1 MDTTCSTHVAST
13 EKRFFHPLN
22 CKQRDDRLKI
32 KYKPDCLNIHVS
44 KLVKTGMSQ
53 FVTSIRRSLSYLHK
67 FYSMQCFNIA
77 NNSVRVMWNEV
88 LVVYFKR
95 AAQDF
100 VEGNEKIKTNVRQEI
115 PFLGLNSK
123 FLLPK

>member
-1 MDTTCSTHVAST
+1 
-13 EKRFFHPLN
+13 
-22 CKQRDDRLKI
+22 
-32 KYKPDCLNIHVS
+32 
-44 KLVKTGMSQ
+44 MSQ